1 MTNYEQRIEN
11 FFIQFTKQY
20 FNKGD
25 TIIWGGR
32 EPDGVYYLKEGH
44 VRQYSISE
52 HTGNLLTLHIYH
64 QKSFFPMIWA
74 LAEKPN
80 AHFFEAMGP
89 ITLYRA
95 PKSETLRFIRND
107 AEILYYFSARL
118 LSGLNGML
126 TRVETLA
133 FTDVYGRLISE
144 LLYLVKHFGSM
155 QKEGIVVGSFTHQ
168 ELADFVGAARETVS
182 VAMEK
187 LQKKGLIDYVDHNIF
202 IPNTDK
208 LIAELKKKRNL

>member
-1 MTNYEQRIEN
+1 MTSYEQRIEN
-11 FFIQFTKQY
+11 FFIQFTKKQ

-25 TIIWGGR
+25 TIIWAGR
-32 EPDGVYYLKEGH
+32 EPEGVYYIKQGR

-52 HTGNLLTLHIYH
+52 YTGNLLTLHIFH
-64 QKSFFPMIWA
+64 PGSFFPMIWA

-80 AHFFEAMGP
+80 THFFEAMGRV
-89 ITLYRA
+89 IVYRA
-95 PKSETLRFIRND
+95 PKNELLRFIRGD
-107 AEILYYFSARL
+107 TEILYHFTARL

-126 TRVETLA
+126 IRLETLA

-144 LLYLVKHFGSM
+144 LLYLVKHFGTPHK
-155 QKEGIVVGSFTHQ
+155 QGIVIGTFTHQ

-187 LQKKGLIDYVDHNIF
+187 LQKKGLINHIGHNIY
-202 IPNTDK
+202 IPDVNILTE
-208 LIAELKKKRNL
+208 ELRKKRNR